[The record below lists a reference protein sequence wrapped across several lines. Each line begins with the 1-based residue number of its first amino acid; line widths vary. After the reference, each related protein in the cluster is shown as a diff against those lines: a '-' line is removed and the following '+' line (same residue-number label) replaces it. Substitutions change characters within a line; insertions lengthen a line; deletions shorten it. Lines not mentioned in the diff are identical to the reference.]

1 MDSEQIKLEFINM
14 DQRLVEMEEKID
26 SIDKKLNQVVDAIL
40 GNPLTKVGGFVS
52 EIDLLKNKIEHLE
65 SEVLKNK
72 EFKNKVVWTTAIIIA
87 IGTIVQY
94 ILSIYNTF
102 SK

>member
-1 MDSEQIKLEFINM
+1 MLIIRQYILP
-14 DQRLVEMEEKID
+14 
-26 SIDKKLNQVVDAIL
+26 KKLIIMGD
-40 GNPLTKVGGFVS
+40 
-52 EIDLLKNKIEHLE
+52 KIQEFR
-65 SEVLKNK
+65 VIIFKNK